1 MASSS
6 QSTSTSAAVGVAA
19 VGALAAGAV
28 LAPMIGKALSGSAAA
43 TSTKQSAAAFLNRAT
58 FGATDASVAAL
69 TGTDVSSWFTA
80 QAIAAPTPGGAA
92 GYWTSTPSFHLD
104 WVQRRKADFDSAY
117 AAALAAAG
125 PNPTTKITHQQVRNA
140 QFQEGFW
147 ARAALG
153 DDQLRHRMTLALS
166 EIFVVSFISSTI
178 TPRMAASWY
187 DMLSAHALGN
197 YLDLLKAVTL
207 HPAMGLYLNT
217 TGNTQADNDPTRHPD
232 ENYGRE
238 VMQLMSIGL
247 VQLNASGQVQT
258 DPSTGAALATYTH
271 DDIAGLA
278 KVFTGWGWYN
288 AKPTQATFDKQ
299 PPDGVT
305 AASADVQ
312 NLISYP
318 ANHSQLSKTFL
329 GTTIAAYAGPQ
340 PTTQA
345 GANALTAYQT
355 ASLATALTTIA
366 NHPNV
371 GPFIGR
377 RLIQRF
383 VTSNPSPAY
392 IGRVAAAFN
401 GNPLNP
407 ASRGDL
413 MATIKAVLTDPEAL
427 DQATALA
434 SPTWG
439 KLREPVVR
447 MAHWLRVSGATSA
460 ATPSAP
466 NGDFQQFSDF
476 GDAGELAQAPL
487 EAPTVFNFY
496 DPDYVPTGSAVAK
509 AGLVAPEFQGVDS
522 LTVAS
527 YANLMA
533 QVIQLKGWP
542 GGTVTTTYANDLA
555 ALAPAATGGADNNQ
569 ALIDRINLIY
579 FAGNMSTTMSAR
591 LLRVLTGTA
600 SLVKAPTAAQLAQV
614 RLNKVQNALIIALT
628 SPEYVVQR

>member
-1 MASSS
+1 MATSG
-6 QSTSTSAAVGVAA
+6 QSTSTNVAVGVAA
-19 VGALAAGAV
+19 VGAVAAGVA
-28 LAPMIGKALSGSAAA
+28 LAPMIGKALSGSGAA
-43 TSTKQSAAAFLNRAT
+43 STPQSAAAFLNRAT
-58 FGATDASVAAL
+58 FGATDASIAAL
-69 TGTDVSSWFTA
+69 SDVTTWFA
-80 QAIAAPTPGGAA
+80 DQAKAAPTPGGAQ
-92 GYWTSTPSFHLD
+92 GYWATTPSFHLD
-104 WVQRRKADFDSAY
+104 WVQRRQADFDAAY
-117 AAALAAAG
+117 QAAVAAAG
-125 PNPTTKITHQQVRNA
+125 PNPTTKINHQRVKNV

-147 ARAALG
+147 ARAVTG

-166 EIFVVSFISSTI
+166 EIFVVSFVSSTI
-178 TPRMAASWY
+178 TPRIAASWY

-247 VQLNASGQVQT
+247 VKLDANGQPQT
-258 DPSTGAALATYTH
+258 DATGAAIATYTH

-288 AKPTQATFDKQ
+288 ARPSQATFAKQ
-299 PPDGVT
+299 PADGTT
-305 AASADVQ
+305 AASPDVQ
-312 NLISYP
+312 TLISYP

-329 GTTIAAYAGPQ
+329 GTTIAAYTGPQ

-355 ASLATALTTIA
+355 ASLSTALTTIA

-392 IGRVAAAFN
+392 VGRVAAAFN
-401 GNPLNP
+401 GDPLNP
-407 ASRGDL
+407 ATRGDL
-413 MATIKAVLTDPEAL
+413 MATVKAVLTDPEAL
-427 DQATALA
+427 DQAGSLA
-434 SPTWG
+434 SSTSG
-439 KLREPVVR
+439 KLREPVMR
-447 MAHWLRVSGATSA
+447 MTQWLRASGATSK
-460 ATPSAP
+460 ATATAP
-466 NGDFQQFSDF
+466 NGNFQQFADF
-476 GDAGELAQAPL
+476 GDPGELAQAPL
-487 EAPTVFNFY
+487 EAPTVFNFF

-509 AGLVAPEFQGVDS
+509 AGLVAPEFQAVDA

-533 QVIQLKGWP
+533 QVIQLQGWP
-542 GGTVTTTYANDLA
+542 GKDVTTAYANELA
-555 ALAPAATGGADNNQ
+555 ALTPASPTAPDNNQ

-579 FAGNMSTTMSAR
+579 FAGTMSTTMSAR
-591 LLRVLTGTA
+591 LLRVLNGAA
-600 SLVKAPTAAQLAQV
+600 SLARAPTAAQIAQV

-628 SPEYVVQR
+628 SPEFVVQR